1 MKSNYDRSKTIIRET
16 TKNYHPRANDPP
28 LLIIHRHIIIE
39 ALKRGWKATDFLGT
53 IVRWKYA
60 LPHRLVYNF
69 GCLSLKIVKLAF
81 HWRRI
86 FAFCD
91 RDCVTEI
98 PPRGNDLILSWYH
111 VLIVYSFIKGYF
123 SEIKTQNFR
132 DDALLVEEIHA
143 FIHFFNNWFKPVQ
156 TISPCPP

>member
-16 TKNYHPRANDPP
+16 TKNYHPRANDPS

-53 IVRWKYA
+53 IVQWKYA
-60 LPHRLVYNF
+60 LPYRLVYNF

-81 HWRRI
+81 HWRGFLPSATVI
-86 FAFCD
+86 AL
-91 RDCVTEI
+91 
-98 PPRGNDLILSWYH
+98 PKYH
-111 VLIVYSFIKGYF
+111 QERMISFSLDIMFWLFIYLFQYF

-132 DDALLVEEIHA
+132 DDALLVQEIHA

>member
-81 HWRRI
+81 HVPEMDFCI
-86 FAFCD
+86 FVSAT
-91 RDCVTEI
+91 VI
-98 PPRGNDLILSWYH
+98 ALPKNHPRGVLFWLS
-111 VLIVYSFIKGYF
+111 VYFIF
-123 SEIKTQNFR
+123 SEIKMQNFR
-132 DDALLVEEIHA
+132 DDALLVQEIYS
-143 FIHFFNNWFKPVQ
+143 FIQGLLNKCF
-156 TISPCPP
+156 